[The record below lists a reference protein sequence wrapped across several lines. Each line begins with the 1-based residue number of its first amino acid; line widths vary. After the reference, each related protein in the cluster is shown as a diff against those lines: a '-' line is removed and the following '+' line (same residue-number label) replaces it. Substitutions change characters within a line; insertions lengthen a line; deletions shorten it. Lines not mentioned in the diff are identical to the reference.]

1 MWWVPIDPA
10 LCFITPGQCLVR
22 FRPCFEVFTYPPYP
36 PLTPVEG
43 GTVRTSYVAPQ
54 RFRILSRILSLSQ
67 KQRSKHNER
76 PLVEVEKELQLVWNH
91 RSTPEAMDQGL
102 LSIWRADSRSALPLP
117 WLLSP
122 GARRPHVDLSVPE
135 AHAQ

>member
-1 MWWVPIDPA
+1 M
-10 LCFITPGQCLVR
+10 LY
-22 FRPCFEVFTYPPYP
+22 RPHTATGRGWYGTYK
-36 PLTPVEG
+36 L
-43 GTVRTSYVAPQ
+43 APQ
-54 RFRILSRILSLSQ
+54 RLLRILSRILSLSQ
-67 KQRSKHNER
+67 KQRSKRNER